1 MRSRMFVAVVLAVCG
16 VTTGLHAQSQTLK
29 QGELANIKALKCTF
43 PTSVIAAWNNEGAP
57 EPKVRPMGTLT
68 LDITEIEAADGS
80 AIVGGKDVNVQ
91 VYGWN
96 IHFLEAGASG
106 RMAITTVFA
115 QTSIGNKLKAV
126 HSRTDYLPIDL
137 PGFKSQ
143 PEVAQFYGDCE
154 IK

>member
-1 MRSRMFVAVVLAVCG
+1 MLFRSA
-16 VTTGLHAQSQTLK
+16 
-29 QGELANIKALKCTF
+29 
-43 PTSVIAAWNNEGAP
+43 
-57 EPKVRPMGTLT
+57 
-68 LDITEIEAADGS
+68 
-80 AIVGGKDVNVQ
+80 GKDVNVQ

-115 QTSIGNKLKAV
+115 QTSTGNKLKAV